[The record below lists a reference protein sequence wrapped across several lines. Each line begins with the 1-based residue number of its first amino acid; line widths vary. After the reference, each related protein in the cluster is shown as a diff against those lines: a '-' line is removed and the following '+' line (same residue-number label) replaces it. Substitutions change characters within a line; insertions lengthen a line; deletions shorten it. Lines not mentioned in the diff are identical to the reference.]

1 MPRRAVDIMRQ
12 LSVAPLP
19 AIAAACGGSAPRC
32 SLHDAQERVLHFER
46 WRIFLRFFCRRRVL
60 FFFHFQRNI
69 ERAFLYGFDLCA
81 MAAAGP
87 GVRPRYLQRR
97 RAKMATAM

>member
-1 MPRRAVDIMRQ
+1 MFELNYWGWGLAVW
-12 LSVAPLP
+12 PL
-19 AIAAACGGSAPRC
+19 
-32 SLHDAQERVLHFER
+32 
-46 WRIFLRFFCRRRVL
+46 VL

-87 GVRPRYLQRR
+87 GKALLPAAGLEPKWLRR
-97 RAKMATAM
+97 CDDIMRKTTVLEVSLEASLMQSVSEHSFF

>member
-1 MPRRAVDIMRQ
+1 MARAIGWTGRRLWRVSFLMPRRAVDIMRQ

-69 ERAFLYGFDLCA
+69 ERAFLYGFDLYYT
-81 MAAAGP
+81 M
-87 GVRPRYLQRR
+87 L
-97 RAKMATAM
+97 